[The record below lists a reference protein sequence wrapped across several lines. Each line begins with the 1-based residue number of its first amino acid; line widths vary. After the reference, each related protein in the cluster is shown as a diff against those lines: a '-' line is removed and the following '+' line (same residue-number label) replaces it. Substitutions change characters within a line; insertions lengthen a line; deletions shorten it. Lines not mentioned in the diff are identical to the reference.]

1 MQRFHWAFAASSI
14 TATCGACLLTL
25 LKTAFHDECV
35 DGSLGRSEST
45 TYPTAVTSMV
55 IGAAALATN
64 LAFLLLKSRSKRSR
78 DLIFTICSKWQPAYF
93 LVISLEKIILL
104 ALVIDN
110 VVRNEQASNCSF
122 SIRDEIQILAAACML
137 NLAILLL
144 GMSVICCDLDDD
156 FTPAMKR
163 LAYFLFAAC
172 FVLDAIG
179 SYTWGNTL
187 ASRANLSFVS
197 HKFVL
202 DNQIT
207 SCITSQVMIALHF
220 LFVSS
225 RSKTGRAWA
234 YAPLRFE
241 LALSTGST
249 DISLAKLS
257 TPLIESALNE
267 RSFSGVPAV
276 VVVSQGL
283 QNQPE
288 AKSSMLRR
296 MSQCWLQI
304 QTGRIS
310 QCRVFAI
317 PCTTNHADSA
327 SVDAELEL
335 ERPLFHLKYL
345 HCLSALAQAYPAVY
359 IFMFAVFGL
368 CSFLCTIF
376 VQSPEGA
383 GVASLLF
390 ISVTFVVQLGFF
402 ACKRHNLD
410 RVAVKRVASSFRF
423 AICGLFLATFFGIY
437 VRLAYMGNATPWT
450 VAAVAVTTLIF
461 GLSAL
466 CDCSPRLSAFSQICI
481 SVTAIFVFCFST
493 TIHDFLQGTWCV
505 VFGYIAFK
513 DLNNIA
519 RGNLDCFINLGA
531 YSVCTTTTMLSVYID
546 LFLLMAQAFISR
558 IFAPGMSTFVNA
570 SVRQF
575 LVELHYRYS
584 ASSRATL

>member
-1 MQRFHWAFAASSI
+1 MQLFHWAFAASSI

-35 DGSLGRSEST
+35 DGSLGRSESNIH
-45 TYPTAVTSMV
+45 PAAVTSLV
-55 IGAAALATN
+55 IGVITVATN
-64 LAFLLLKSRSKRSR
+64 LAFLLLKSRAKRGR
-78 DLIFTICSKWQPAYF
+78 ELIFTICSKWQPAYF
-93 LVISLEKIILL
+93 LIVSLEKLILI

-110 VVRNEQASNCSF
+110 VVRNEHASRCSF
-122 SIRDEIQILAAACML
+122 SDSIRNEIQILAAAFML
-137 NLAILLL
+137 NLAMLLL

-163 LAYFLFAAC
+163 FAYFLFVAC

-187 ASRANLSFVS
+187 ASRADLSFVS
-197 HKFVL
+197 LKFVL

-207 SCITSQVMIALHF
+207 SCITSQVVIALHF

-249 DISLAKLS
+249 DMSMAKLS
-257 TPLIESALNE
+257 TPLIKSALNE
-267 RSFSGVPAV
+267 RSFSGAPAS
-276 VVVSQGL
+276 VVVSQDL

-288 AKSSMLRR
+288 AKSSMLLR
-296 MSQCWLQI
+296 MRQCWLQI
-304 QTGRIS
+304 QTRRIS

-317 PCTTNHADSA
+317 PCTTNHVDSA
-327 SVDAELEL
+327 SVDLELEL

-345 HCLSALAQAYPAVY
+345 HYLSALAQAYPAFY
-359 IFMFAVFGL
+359 ICMFAVFGL
-368 CSFLCTIF
+368 FSFLCSTF
-376 VQSPEGA
+376 FKSQEDA
-383 GVASLLF
+383 GIATLVLNC
-390 ISVTFVVQLGFF
+390 VTFVVGLGFF

-423 AICGLFLATFFGIY
+423 AVCGLFLATFFGLD
-437 VRLAYMGNATPWT
+437 VRLAYIGKKSPWT
-450 VAAVAVTTLIF
+450 VAAVAVLTLIF

-481 SVTAIFVFCFST
+481 SVTVICVFVSTPQFKFFAGHMVHCLWLLDLSAFSE
-493 TIHDFLQGTWCV
+493 HC
-505 VFGYIAFK
+505 
-513 DLNNIA
+513 
-519 RGNLDCFINLGA
+519 RG
-531 YSVCTTTTMLSVYID
+531 
-546 LFLLMAQAFISR
+546 
-558 IFAPGMSTFVNA
+558 
-570 SVRQF
+570 
-575 LVELHYRYS
+575 
-584 ASSRATL
+584 